1 MKKLVIILFAIA
13 FFAMNANGLNRLY
26 AYEGGAVANGGTVV
40 GEVKLDGPIP
50 PPKTVQIDKDMDVC
64 GKGTRI
70 LPTLIVS
77 PAKAIENA
85 VVSIKDIK
93 KGKKLEIPSKK
104 IELTQKHCTFAPHVS
119 IIPLGPKGTTV
130 SIINDDPLTHN
141 VHTFSFDNAPINQAQ
156 PKTVHEI
163 TASFETPETIKVQ
176 CDIHT
181 KWMSAWF
188 ITADHPYYSVT
199 DAGGKFKLTD
209 VPAGTYQLQVWHE
222 TLGSQ
227 TKEVVVKPGAETRV
241 TFELKPKK

>member
-1 MKKLVIILFAIA
+1 MKRLTILFVISFVAV
-13 FFAMNANGLNRLY
+13 NANGLNRLY
-26 AYEGGAVANGGTVV
+26 AYEGGDVSNGGTIV
-40 GEVKLDGPIP
+40 GEVKLNGPIP
-50 PPKTVQIDKDMDVC
+50 PPKIVQVDKDVEVC
-64 GKGTRI
+64 GKEPRT
-70 LPTLIVS
+70 LLTLIVS
-77 PAKAIENA
+77 PTKAIENA

-93 KGKKLEIPSKK
+93 KGKKLEMPSKK
-104 IELTQKHCTFAPHVS
+104 IELAQKHCTFSPHVS
-119 IIPLGPKGTTV
+119 IVPLGAKGTTV
-130 SIINDDPLTHN
+130 SIINNDPITHN

-163 TASFETPETIKVQ
+163 TTSFETPETIKVQ

-188 ITADHPYYSVT
+188 ITVDHPYYSVT
-199 DAGGKFKLTD
+199 DASGKFKLTD

-227 TKEVVVKPGAETRV
+227 TKEVVVKPGAETKV